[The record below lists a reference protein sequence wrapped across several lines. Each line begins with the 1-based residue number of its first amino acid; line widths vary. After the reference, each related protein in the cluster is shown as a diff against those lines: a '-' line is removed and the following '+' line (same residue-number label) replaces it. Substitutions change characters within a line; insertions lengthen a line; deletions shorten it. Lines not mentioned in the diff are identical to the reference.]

1 MKRQW
6 KVLLCLVSVGLVTSM
21 ALAGTNSNAQDHASE
36 NALLVVPYQS
46 ALMDRE
52 DLPGEPIPWFG
63 SLTIDEDE
71 YCYYAI
77 GIASRIGRGARD
89 DELGPGRSNEEFH
102 GSGALKVSL
111 TIGDEPI
118 RLNRTGGVTYTEA
131 FDPQTGEPI
140 IAWFQTN
147 EFWVVFPPGTFEPG
161 EYDVV
166 FNADVSRDPKFPITL
181 FSTLTVN
188 PAP

>member
-1 MKRQW
+1 MKMQW
-6 KVLLCLVSVGLVTSM
+6 KVFLCLLTVGLAASV
-21 ALAGTNSNAQDHASE
+21 ALAGVNSNAQAHASE
-36 NALLVVPYQS
+36 NAFLVAPYQS

-52 DLPGEPIPWFG
+52 DLPGEAIPWFG
-63 SLTIDEDE
+63 TLTINEND

-102 GSGALKVSL
+102 GSGSLKVSL
-111 TIGDEPI
+111 MIDGEPI
-118 RLNRTGGVTYTEA
+118 RLNRAGKVVYTTA
-131 FDPQTGEPI
+131 YDPQTGEPTM
-140 IAWFQTN
+140 AWFQSN

-161 EYDVV
+161 EYQVV
-166 FNADVSRDPKFPITL
+166 FHAEVSRDPKFPVTI
-181 FSTLTVN
+181 FSTLIVN

>member
-1 MKRQW
+1 MKIQW
-6 KVLLCLVSVGLVTSM
+6 KVLLCLLSVGLAASVAM
-21 ALAGTNSNAQDHASE
+21 AGVNSNAQDHASE
-36 NALLVVPYQS
+36 NAFLVVPYQS
-46 ALMDRE
+46 ALMDRA
-52 DLPGEPIPWFG
+52 DLPGDPIPWFG
-63 SLTIDEDE
+63 SLTIDEDGS
-71 YCYYAI
+71 CHYAI

-89 DELGPGRSNEEFH
+89 AGFGPGRSTEEFH

-111 TIGDEPI
+111 TINDEPV

-161 EYDVV
+161 EYQVV
-166 FNADVSRDPKFPITL
+166 FHAEISRDPKFPVTI
-181 FSTLTVN
+181 FSTLIVN